1 MIFLFKGLD
10 MGTDCNSVGVFKKM
24 IHSIHDSMME
34 RLASKI
40 RTESTPLSIIVDS
53 STGGIFVWKWN
64 WRNGSH
70 FYFFSDYGN
79 LHLMSVLFQG
89 TDLNLKF
96 VITFWDSILKI
107 LFSFVLFSFGML
119 VLNHL
124 KVDEVVEDS
133 DYEEDT
139 CSDQSEDDS
148 DDVWSNNEESDIEEE
163 SVTDEESDEELPFL
177 YFSRTIRSDYF
188 NEFRQNEL
196 SIWKNVLT

>member
-1 MIFLFKGLD
+1 
-10 MGTDCNSVGVFKKM
+10 
-24 IHSIHDSMME
+24 
-34 RLASKI
+34 
-40 RTESTPLSIIVDS
+40 
-53 STGGIFVWKWN
+53 
-64 WRNGSH
+64 
-70 FYFFSDYGN
+70 
-79 LHLMSVLFQG
+79 
-89 TDLNLKF
+89 
-96 VITFWDSILKI
+96 
-107 LFSFVLFSFGML
+107 ML

-196 SIWKNVLT
+196 SI